1 MEQNERFEG
10 EYRDALDS
18 LRFAEDGK
26 ERMMKNLMERQ
37 AGQPVKGKG
46 FRPLRAGLIAA
57 ALCLALAGTAVA
69 VQVFDVRVDLQTNP
83 VHPGDNY
90 TVTGGI
96 AFFPV
101 EGFPQ
106 QVQDLAVP
114 HEITGQNFTSWA
126 EAEEFLGRSLPHST
140 VLDSAE
146 PGLSAKVSGS
156 DRTSHIL
163 LRTNTADQGLCSIG
177 VEGHYLLDGLW
188 IQQSALL
195 YTDKAEQNHL
205 EYGLEGE
212 EFKGGVVMVY
222 EEGSAMTEETYTT
235 PGGLTATIVGVTPAP
250 GALRPT
256 TDYNAH
262 FSINGIQY
270 SVLVRFY
277 MVGRTP
283 AEAAAADD
291 PAHTLAVLK
300 QVLDGFVV

>member
-1 MEQNERFEG
+1 MRQFEQD
-10 EYRDALDS
+10 YREALDGM
-18 LRFAEDGK
+18 RFSNEAK
-26 ERMMKNLMERQ
+26 ERIMKNLVEENKQ
-37 AGQPVKGKG
+37 SVKVRR

-57 ALCLALAGTAVA
+57 VLCLALAGTAVA
-69 VQVFDVRVDLQTNP
+69 VQVFEVRVDLQTNP

-96 AFFPV
+96 ALFPV
-101 EGFPQ
+101 DGFPQ

-114 HEITGQNFTSWA
+114 HETTGQNFTSWA
-126 EAEEFLGRSLPHST
+126 EAEEFLGRSLPRST

-146 PGLSAKVSGS
+146 PGPRAKVSGS
-156 DRTSHIL
+156 DRTSHIML
-163 LRTNTADQGLCSIG
+163 HTSTTDQGICSIG

-188 IQQSALL
+188 VQQAALL
-195 YTDKAEQNHL
+195 YTDKAEQNHR
-205 EYGLEGE
+205 EYGREGE
-212 EFKGGVVMVY
+212 EFKGGVVMTY
-222 EEGSAMTEETYTT
+222 EEGGTMTEETYTT
-235 PGGLTATIVGVTPAP
+235 PGGLSATIVGVTPAP
-250 GALRPT
+250 GSSHPT

-291 PAHTLAVLK
+291 PAHTLEVLK
-300 QVLDGFVV
+300 QVLDGFTV

>member
-1 MEQNERFEG
+1 MRQFEQD
-10 EYRDALDS
+10 YREALDGM
-18 LRFAEDGK
+18 RFSHEAK
-26 ERMMKNLMERQ
+26 ERIMKNLMEENKR
-37 AGQPVKGKG
+37 PVKVRR
-46 FRPLRAGLIAA
+46 FRPLRAGLVAA
-57 ALCLALAGTAVA
+57 VLCLTLAGTAVA
-69 VQVFDVRVDLQTNP
+69 VQVFEVRVDLQTNP

-101 EGFPQ
+101 DGFPQ

-114 HEITGQNFTSWA
+114 HETTGQNFTSWA

-146 PGLSAKVSGS
+146 PGPRAKVSGS
-156 DRTSHIL
+156 DRVGHIL
-163 LRTNTADQGLCSIG
+163 LHTSTADQGICSIG

-188 IQQSALL
+188 VQQAALL

-205 EYGLEGE
+205 EYGREGE
-212 EFKGGVVMVY
+212 EFKGGVVMIY
-222 EEGSAMTEETYTT
+222 EEGGTMTEETYTT

-250 GALRPT
+250 GSSRPT

-291 PAHTLAVLK
+291 PAHTLEVLK
-300 QVLDGFVV
+300 QVLDGFTV

>member
-18 LRFAEDGK
+18 LRFSEDGK
-26 ERMMKNLMERQ
+26 ERIVKNLMEQQ
-37 AGQPVKGKG
+37 AGRPVKGKR
-46 FRPLRAGLIAA
+46 FRPLRAAMIAA

-69 VQVFDVRVDLQTNP
+69 VQVFEVRVDLQTNP

-101 EGFPQ
+101 EDFPQ

-114 HEITGQNFTSWA
+114 HETTGQNFTSWA

-146 PGLSAKVSGS
+146 PGPKAKISGS
-156 DRTSHIL
+156 NRTTHIL
-163 LRTNTADQGLCSIG
+163 LHANTVDQGLCSIG
-177 VEGHYLLDGLW
+177 VEGHYLLDGFW
-188 IQQSALL
+188 VQQAALL
-195 YTDKAEQNHL
+195 YTDKAEQNYQ
-205 EYGLEGE
+205 EYSREGE
-212 EFKGGVVMVY
+212 EFKGGVVMTY
-222 EEGSAMTEETYTT
+222 EEGSTMTEETYTT
-235 PGGLTATIVGVTPAP
+235 PGGLTATIVGVAPAP
-250 GALRPT
+250 GSSRPT

-270 SVLVRFY
+270 SVFVRFY

-291 PAHTLAVLK
+291 PAHTLDVLK